1 MAATAEKT
9 IKWAL
14 SQVGTK
20 EHDNNKNKYSEEL
33 DKISYYNTKKNPA
46 HADWCA
52 IFQDD
57 GVYNAAGKDKAKAL
71 YISCEPENDNC
82 GASCYYQYVYFKK
95 YKRFFTEPKA
105 GDRVIFGAKLAK
117 GYIKHIGLV
126 VEVNGKKIT
135 TVEGNKGNKV
145 SKCSYTLGGKN
156 NILGFLRPRYDAE
169 PKPEPTPTPTPTPTP
184 KPTPGGDIAPATDH
198 SKADRGTYQV
208 TAGILNVR
216 RDAGTTAEIIT
227 QLNKGAKVT
236 CYGYSK
242 RDKYDNKWLAIM
254 TTGGVEGYCAAKW
267 LKHL

>member
-1 MAATAEKT
+1 MAATAKAT

-33 DKISYYNTKKNPA
+33 DGIKYYNGKKNPC

-57 GVYNAAGKDKAKAL
+57 AVYNAAGKDKAKAL
-71 YISCEPENDNC
+71 YISCEPEKDNC
-82 GASCYYQYVYFKK
+82 GASCDYQYVYFKK
-95 YKRFFTEPKA
+95 YKRFFTEPEE
-105 GDRVIFGAKLAK
+105 GDRVIFGTKLAK
-117 GYIKHIGLV
+117 DYIKHIGLV
-126 VEVNGKKIT
+126 VEISGKKIT

-169 PKPEPTPTPTPTPTP
+169 PKPDPKPTPEPTPTP
-184 KPTPGGDIAPATDH
+184 GGKIAPATDY
-198 SKADRGTYQV
+198 SKADRSKFKV
-208 TAGILNVR
+208 TASILNVR
-216 RDAGTTAEIIT
+216 QDAGTTAKMLTEIV
-227 QLNKGAKVT
+227 KGEKVT

-242 RDKYDNKWLAIM
+242 KDSSGNKWLAIV
-254 TTGGVEGYCAAKW
+254 TSRGVEGYCAAKW
-267 LKHL
+267 LKQI

>member
-20 EHDNNKNKYSEEL
+20 ESGNNHNKYSKEL
-33 DKISYYNTKKNPA
+33 DAINYYNGKKDPA
-46 HADWCA
+46 EADWCA

-71 YISCEPENDNC
+71 YISCEPEKDNC

-95 YKRFFTEPKA
+95 HKRFFTEPKA
-105 GDRVIFGAKLAK
+105 GDRVIFGTKLARK
-117 GYIKHIGLV
+117 CIKHIGLV

-145 SKCSYTLGGKN
+145 SKCTYTLGGKN

-169 PKPEPTPTPTPTPTP
+169 PKPEPTPTPTPTP
-184 KPTPGGDIAPATDH
+184 KPTPGGGIAPATDH

-227 QLNKGAKVT
+227 QVVKGEKVT

-254 TTGGVEGYCAAKW
+254 TDRGVEGYCAAKW

>member
-20 EHDNNKNKYSEEL
+20 ESGNNHNKYSKEL
-33 DKISYYNTKKNPA
+33 DAINYYNGKKDPA
-46 HADWCA
+46 EADWCA

-57 GVYNAAGKDKAKAL
+57 GVYNAAGKDKKKAL
-71 YISCEPENDNC
+71 YISCEPEKDNC

-105 GDRVIFGAKLAK
+105 GDRVIFGTKLAK
-117 GYIKHIGLV
+117 NYIKHIGLV

-169 PKPEPTPTPTPTPTP
+169 PKPEPEPTPTPTPTP
-184 KPTPGGDIAPATDH
+184 GGGIAPATNYNM
-198 SKADRGTYQV
+198 SEAGKYEV
-208 TAGILNVR
+208 TANELNVR
-216 RDAGTTAEIIT
+216 RDAGITAEVIT
-227 QLNKGAKVT
+227 ELKKGDVVK

-242 RDKYDNKWLAIM
+242 KDRSGCKWLAIM
-254 TTGGVEGYCAAKW
+254 TAGGVEGYCSAKW
-267 LKHL
+267 LKKII